1 MSAQGQDPRRPRPDA
16 RREDQRRRLGRLGED
31 LAAAHFERL
40 GYEVVARNHRT
51 RFGEIDLIAC
61 DERALV
67 FCEVKTRRT
76 GGRAG
81 GAVEAVPAGKQ
92 LQVRRMAAAWLVEAP
107 DRPHRDDLRFDVVAV
122 ALDGRGRLAALH
134 HLEGVF

>member
-1 MSAQGQDPRRPRPDA
+1 MPSDTRQALGQI
-16 RREDQRRRLGRLGED
+16 GED

-67 FCEVKTRRT
+67 FCEVKARRT

-81 GAVEAVPAGKQ
+81 GAAEAVSEAKQ
-92 LQVRRMAAAWLVEAP
+92 RQVRRMAAAWLAETIE
-107 DRPHRDDLRFDVVAV
+107 RPRRDDLRFDAVAV
-122 ALDGRGRLAALH
+122 TVDGQGRLIALD
-134 HLEGVF
+134 HLEGAF